1 MVSQHQ
7 AAEHIQVELD
17 GAVAIVTMAKPP
29 HNLLDDAFI
38 EDLIR
43 TFEGAISS
51 EARAILLKSSMKH
64 FYAGA
69 DVGGFGSEG
78 RGGASAAEIL
88 DRLAAIP
95 LPTIAAVHGLALG
108 GGFEIALACD
118 FIMASASARLGLVET
133 SIGLMPLLGGV
144 QRVVER
150 AGTARGKEI
159 AMFGRR
165 HDPELLERW
174 GVINAVVADDAL
186 DEASRSWAQ
195 QLAAGP
201 TVAYAAIKEL
211 AVIAS
216 NEGVRSADQAQ
227 EGAAQKVWASEDL
240 QRGLESFS
248 ESGPGTAIFQGT

>member
-1 MVSQHQ
+1 MSQDSTT
-7 AAEHIQVELD
+7 ANIQVEMD

-29 HNLLDDAFI
+29 HNLLNGAFI
-38 EDLIR
+38 EGLLQA
-43 TFEGAISS
+43 FEAAAESGARS
-51 EARAILLKSSMKH
+51 ILLKSSMKH
-64 FYAGA
+64 FSAGA
-69 DVGGFGSEG
+69 DVDGFSSDGSDE
-78 RGGASAAEIL
+78 ASAVEVL
-88 DRLAAIP
+88 DRLAALP
-95 LPTIAAVHGLALG
+95 LPTVAAVHGLALG

-118 FIMASASARLGLVET
+118 FIMASSSARLGLVET

-150 AGTARGKEI
+150 AGMARGKEI

-174 GVINAVVADDAL
+174 GVINVVVADDAL
-186 DEASRSWAQ
+186 DDASRSWAQ

-201 TVAYAAIKEL
+201 TVAYAAIKKL

-216 NEGVRSADQAQ
+216 NDGIRAADQAQ
-227 EGAAQKVWASEDL
+227 EDARQAVWGSEDL
-240 QRGLESFS
+240 QRGLEAFS